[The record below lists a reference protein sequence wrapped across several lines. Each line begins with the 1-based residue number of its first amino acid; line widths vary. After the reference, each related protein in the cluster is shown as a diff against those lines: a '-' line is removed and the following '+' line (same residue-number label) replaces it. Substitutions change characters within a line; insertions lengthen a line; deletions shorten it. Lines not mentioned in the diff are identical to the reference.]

1 MQAGMNVG
9 GWGACSRWVVAAA
22 VLAGCGDDT
31 SVVTDSSGN
40 SGSTTG
46 GATESA
52 GVTTG
57 VSASMSGDTGEHDGS
72 GSATTTDATTS
83 GSGGASMGRTQG
95 SDETGSSSGELSAG
109 GGSSGSTSMASGSGS
124 EAGTG
129 SDTEA
134 ETDGGESTGGEGN
147 GSSGECPAGEL
158 AAFSDGF
165 TADLGQWVLDPKWA
179 YADGADWGQLAGDG
193 VMASAWNVGGGGCPT
208 TQRVV
213 MTDAVSLGDVA
224 TLRFAHAGELA
235 NLDTLRVIASTDDGL
250 TWQEVEAYDDMT
262 GPGAV
267 ETVVEVDVSAFAGGD
282 VRFGFEY
289 DNVCGDPLGVTWVLD
304 DVVVCEPAP
313 PESCADGQFAAY
325 VEDFEVDDGDW
336 ILGTHWAYADGLDFA
351 QPGDGVMAG
360 IWDTLGFDGGCP
372 TTQRVEL
379 ADPVALFGNATLGF
393 SQAAQLSTND
403 TLRVLAS
410 SDDGATWQV
419 VGEYD
424 DTAGLTL
431 LAESD
436 ELIDIATVAAAGP
449 VRVAFE
455 FENIC
460 GDALGVEWGVDDVV
474 LCSDPP
480 PAGACGDAFTT
491 LFEEDFESDDGAW
504 VLGTHWSYT
513 DGADFAQAGDGVMA
527 GIWDTL
533 GTGAGCPTT
542 QRVEM
547 ANTVVAGGVVSLRF
561 SQAAQL
567 STNDTLRVLVSTDD
581 GVTWETV
588 TEYDD
593 TDGLLQNV
601 ETMVELDL
609 TPWSGPIRIA
619 FEFDNVCGDAFGVEW
634 GLDDVLLCEQ
644 SVLPT

>member
-1 MQAGMNVG
+1 MVL
-9 GWGACSRWVVAAA
+9 AAA
-22 VLAGCGDDT
+22 VLTACGDDT
-31 SVVTDSSGN
+31 SVVTDSNGN

-46 GATESA
+46 GATES
-52 GVTTG
+52 GG
-57 VSASMSGDTGEHDGS
+57 MSMGESLSMSGDTGQQDGS
-72 GSATTTDATTS
+72 GSATTTDGTS
-83 GSGGASMGRTQG
+83 TGSGGASMGRTEG
-95 SDETGSSSGELSAG
+95 SGESSGSSGELSAT
-109 GGSSGSTSMASGSGS
+109 GGSSGSTSMESDSDSDAD
-124 EAGTG
+124 
-129 SDTEA
+129 SDTDG
-134 ETDGGESTGGEGN
+134 ETEGGESTGGEG
-147 GSSGECPAGEL
+147 GDDDGCPEGEV
-158 AAFSDGF
+158 AAFSDDF
-165 TADLGQWVLDPKWA
+165 SADMGQWVLDAKWA
-179 YADGADWGQLAGDG
+179 YADGGDWGQMVGDG
-193 VMASAWNVGGGGCPT
+193 VMASAWNVGGAGCPT

-213 MTDAVSLGDVA
+213 MTDAISLGDVA
-224 TLRFAHAGELA
+224 TLSFAHSGELA
-235 NLDTLRVIASTDDGL
+235 NLDTLRVIASTDDGA
-250 TWQEVEAYDDMT
+250 TWQEVEAYDEAT
-262 GPGAV
+262 GPDAV
-267 ETVVEVDVSAFAGGD
+267 EATVTVDVSAFAGGD

-304 DVVVCEPAP
+304 DVLVCEPEP
-313 PESCADGQFAAY
+313 PELCADGQFAAY

-360 IWDTLGFDGGCP
+360 IWDTLGFGAGCP

-379 ADPVALFGNATLGF
+379 AEPVDLFGNATLAF

-410 SDDGATWQV
+410 SDDGATWQI

-436 ELIDIATVAAAGP
+436 ELIDIAAIAAAGP

-480 PAGACGDAFTT
+480 PVGACGDAFTT
-491 LFEEDFESDDGAW
+491 LFEEDFESDDGQW
-504 VLGTHWSYT
+504 ILGTHWAYA
-513 DGADFAQAGDGVMA
+513 DGVDFAQPGDGVMA

-533 GTGAGCPTT
+533 GFGAGCPTT

-567 STNDTLRVLVSTDD
+567 STNDTLRILVSTDD
-581 GVTWETV
+581 GATWETV

-593 TDGLLQNV
+593 TDGLMQDV

-619 FEFDNVCGDAFGVEW
+619 FEFDNVCGDALGVEW
-634 GLDDVLLCEQ
+634 GLDDVLICEQ